1 MILLFCFF
9 AFSSSRIFIFIS
21 SYFCLPCLAHTHDD
35 GHLLYHSTLHVLPSK
50 VCSSVSMLQLP
61 EFRWTWSHS
70 MMFLRI
76 LFLSIFLSFFPS
88 FLLSFFYNLTETIVM
103 QILHFVKRYSAFCP
117 DSACILLF
125 CYVVYCSTKLDAI
138 SLLDCI
144 CLLSYPLQLY

>member
-1 MILLFCFF
+1 MIYCSVFSLSPPVVFSYLSPHIF
-9 AFSSSRIFIFIS
+9 A
-21 SYFCLPCLAHTHDD
+21 CLALHIHMMMVTYCTTQHYMFF
-35 GHLLYHSTLHVLPSK
+35 HQECVPLYRCCSYL
-50 VCSSVSMLQLP
+50 SSV
-61 EFRWTWSHS
+61 EFPFTQHVSENTVYV
-70 MMFLRI
+70 F
-76 LFLSIFLSFFPS
+76 FLSFFPS

-144 CLLSYPLQLY
+144 CFLSYPLQLY